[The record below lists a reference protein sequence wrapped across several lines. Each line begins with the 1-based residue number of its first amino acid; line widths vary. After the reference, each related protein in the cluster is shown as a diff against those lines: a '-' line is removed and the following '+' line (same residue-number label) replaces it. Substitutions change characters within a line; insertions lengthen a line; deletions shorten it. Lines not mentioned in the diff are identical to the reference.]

1 MTRCPRPNCPPSC
14 RQGRACPG
22 RNPPEAAAA
31 LVVLAL
37 LAAVLIVAA
46 LMEILYG

>member
-22 RNPPEAAAA
+22 RSDPPEAAAA

-46 LMEILYG
+46 LMEIAL